1 MIELKLTP
9 EEIKIIG
16 IGLEELKFKVAFPI
30 LMKIR
35 QAHSE
40 YINKQKEQTNGTLSD
55 PS

>member
-9 EEIKIIG
+9 EELKIIG

-40 YINKQKEQTNGTLSD
+40 YIQNQQTETTK
-55 PS
+55 